1 MQNLDVSTIVFA
13 VVAIF
18 VVYRL
23 YTVLGTRSGPQ
34 RRPIEPPPKPAAPP
48 VDNVVPFGATRAGAN
63 PSSPGDRWQGFAAP
77 GSPVAAGL
85 DAVAAREPGFDPGH
99 FLSGA
104 RAAYEMVIGAFAAGD
119 LATLR
124 RLLSPE
130 VLTNFASAIE
140 ARKAAGQTATTTL
153 VSVDGA
159 EIVDARIADETASV
173 AVKFAAKLVS
183 ATRDRSGAIVEGSA
197 EAVVDH
203 LDVWTFARRIGARDP
218 NWLLAA
224 TETVH

>member
-34 RRPIEPPPKPAAPP
+34 RRPVEPPPKPASAGP
-48 VDNVVPFGATRAGAN
+48 VDNVVPIGAAR
-63 PSSPGDRWQGFAAP
+63 PSPASPTDRWRGIAAP
-77 GSPVAAGL
+77 GSPLAAGL
-85 DAVAAREPGFDPGH
+85 DAIALGEPGFDASH

-104 RAAYEMVIGAFAAGD
+104 RASYEMVISAFAAGD
-119 LATLR
+119 VATLR

-130 VLTNFASAIE
+130 VLANFVGAID
-140 ARKAAGQTATTTL
+140 ARVNAGQTMTTTL

-159 EIVDARIADETASV
+159 ELVDARVAGESASV
-173 AVKFAAKLVS
+173 AVKFATKLVS
-183 ATRDRSGAIVEGSA
+183 ATRDSSGAVVEGSA
-197 EAVVDH
+197 DAVADH
-203 LDVWTFARRIGARDP
+203 LDIWTFARRLGARDP

>member
-23 YTVLGTRSGPQ
+23 YTVLGTRSGAQ
-34 RRPIEPPPKPAAPP
+34 RRPIEPPPNPPGPAPI
-48 VDNVVPFGATRAGAN
+48 DNVVPFGVARAGA
-63 PSSPGDRWQGFAAP
+63 SPPADRWNGFAAP

-85 DAVAAREPGFDPGH
+85 DTIAAGEPGFDPGH

-119 LATLR
+119 LGTLR
-124 RLLSPE
+124 RLLAPE
-130 VLTNFASAIE
+130 VLANFAAAIE
-140 ARKAAGQTATTTL
+140 ARNAAGQTVTTTL
-153 VSVDGA
+153 VSVDSA
-159 EIVDARIADETASV
+159 EIVDARVADSTASA
-173 AVKFAAKLVS
+173 AVKFAAKLASV
-183 ATRDRSGAIVEGSA
+183 TRDRAGAVVEGSA
-197 EAVVDH
+197 DAVADH
-203 LDVWTFARRIGARDP
+203 LDVWTFSRRVGARDP
-218 NWLLAA
+218 NWLLSG

>member
-1 MQNLDVSTIVFA
+1 MMQNLDVSTIVFA

-34 RRPIEPPPKPAAPP
+34 RRPIEPPPKPASASP
-48 VDNVVPFGATRAGAN
+48 VDNVVPIGATR
-63 PSSPGDRWQGFAAP
+63 PSPASPADRWRGYAAP
-77 GSPVAAGL
+77 GSPLASGL
-85 DAVAAREPGFDPGH
+85 DAIALREPGFDAGH

-104 RAAYEMVIGAFAAGD
+104 RAAYEMVISAFAAGD
-119 LATLR
+119 VATLR

-130 VLTNFASAIE
+130 VLANFVGAIDT
-140 ARKAAGQTATTTL
+140 RSNAGHTMTTTL

-159 EIVDARIADETASV
+159 EIVDARVAGETASI

-183 ATRDRSGAIVEGSA
+183 ATRDSSGAVVEGSA
-197 EAVVDH
+197 DAVADH
-203 LDVWTFARRIGARDP
+203 LDIWTFSRRIGARDP